1 MGIFN
6 TLFGQNDGN
15 EDANKSDFWIPLED
29 IKQLDAIDD
38 ASEAKTVLIF
48 KHSTRCIVSKM
59 ALKEF
64 NRDFDIQGDVD
75 AYFLDLLN
83 HRDISN
89 AIATRYGVEHQ
100 SPQLLVLKNRQ
111 VVKHTSHSD
120 ISGNGPF

>member
-29 IKQLDAIDD
+29 IKQLDAIDE

-64 NRDFDIQGDVD
+64 NRDFDIQGAVD

>member
-29 IKQLDAIDD
+29 IKQLDAIDE